1 MRALGFYSSAELTL
15 ISWRKRYLLVEK
27 IPINTR
33 NLRDSFLIRLPSIV
47 VGRGVQDI
55 SILGF
60 LETTHATKVTRG
72 CHEGDTW
79 L

>member
-1 MRALGFYSSAELTL
+1 MRALRFYSSVELTL
-15 ISWRKRYLLVEK
+15 ISWWKRYLLVEK

-47 VGRGVQDI
+47 ARRGVQDI

-60 LETTHATKVTRG
+60 LETTHTTKVTRG
-72 CHEGDTW
+72 CHEGDT
-79 L
+79 